1 MHQIMDALGD
11 PTRFAIVERLL
22 NEGEL
27 SAGKLS
33 QPFEMSKPA
42 VSRHLRVLEEAGLIE
57 REVRAQFRVF
67 RARPEAFR
75 KMDDWLRRYRR
86 FWETS
91 FDRLEE
97 YLTDNRG
104 DSEARPAHRP
114 TSEEDNHE

>member
-33 QPFEMSKPA
+33 QPFAMSKPA

-75 KMDDWLRRYRR
+75 KLDDWLRRYRR

-97 YLTDNRG
+97 YLVENSRDTRKPG
-104 DSEARPAHRP
+104 KGPARNG
-114 TSEEDNHE
+114 EDDE